1 MSDTAGQKAML
12 NFVEILMNNGGPL
25 TVSQLAGHFGSR
37 NFDAEMR
44 AAAGGNEAG
53 LKKLLSKFP
62 SLFTV
67 KGNLV
72 SLYSQEEEDRLRSQ
86 SPFSDVSSEPGLPDI
101 SAELEAVRY
110 FQGKF
115 AKKRERWMP
124 VASLAGHLSQASR
137 AVRAVVGPQ
146 LQFHNWLL
154 KHPHIFELCD
164 NMVGLQEDIAA
175 VVLNSEQSQDID
187 NICKLTLKPKD
198 RQDDIWKLFL
208 ANGNKV
214 ADDGLFL
221 SPIHRRN
228 RVDQTDGDYA
238 SVLYLVNLIDKHEIF
253 GVDDLCKCV
262 NEDAPR
268 NVKNALNN
276 VGIEKFLQDHAGVF
290 CVENGNVKLMQQGK
304 HANEETGLVDL
315 ELIKEGTG
323 KIYHVAKL
331 WGIIDLGQHEHVF
344 FDRSI
349 LESDIADLQ
358 AEYKVGETLCFRA
371 LAAPKKSRAKW
382 KAVKIWKPE
391 SLPEGSKDELC
402 VISTGECISEGDS
415 SLASSPEDIS
425 HPIESKKNEISKE
438 EVLDET
444 SKAKHIGSGNSSAE
458 GEGDGNA
465 WLEDDSALVSVDR
478 QGNSW
483 RDETKPVQP
492 KRFVSVGC
500 QTMSTGDIIATNL
513 YQSA

>member
-12 NFVEILMNNGGPL
+12 NFVEILMNSGGPL

-53 LKKLLSKFP
+53 LKKLLLKFP

-72 SLYSQEEEDRLRSQ
+72 NLYSQEEDDRLRSQ
-86 SPFSDVSSEPGLPDI
+86 SPSSDVASEPGLPDI
-101 SAELEAVRY
+101 SVELEAVRY

-124 VASLAGHLSQASR
+124 IASLAGHLSQASR
-137 AVRAVVGPQ
+137 AVRNAVGPQ
-146 LQFHNWLL
+146 LQFHNWIL
-154 KHPHIFELCD
+154 KHPHIFEVCD

-175 VVLNSEQSQDID
+175 VVLNTEQSQDID
-187 NICKLTLKPKD
+187 NVCKLAKPKE

-214 ADDGLFL
+214 TDESLLF
-221 SPIHRRN
+221 SPIHRKN
-228 RVDQTDGDYA
+228 RIDQMDGDYA
-238 SVLYLVNLIDKHEIF
+238 SVLYLVSLIDKHEVL
-253 GVDDLCKCV
+253 GVEDICKYV

-268 NVKNALNN
+268 NVQNALNN

-290 CVENGNVKLMQQGK
+290 SVEDGNVKLTQGRQ
-304 HANEETGLVDL
+304 ADEETGLVDL
-315 ELIKEGTG
+315 EMIKEGTG

-349 LESDIADLQ
+349 MESDIADLQ
-358 AEYKVGETLCFRA
+358 AEYKIGETLCFRA
-371 LAAPKKSRAKW
+371 IAAPKKSRAKW
-382 KAVKIWKPE
+382 KAVRIWKPE
-391 SLPEGSKDELC
+391 NLHEFLKDALC
-402 VISTGECISEGDS
+402 VTPTGEISEGDLS
-415 SLASSPEDIS
+415 PVSPEDIN
-425 HPIESKKNEISKE
+425 HPVEIKNEIRKV

-444 SKAKHIGSGNSSAE
+444 SKVIYDGSGNLSEES
-458 GEGDGNA
+458 EGDGSSE
-465 WLEDDSALVSVDR
+465 LRDDDSRMVGVDR

-483 RDETKPVQP
+483 RDETKPEQP

-513 YQSA
+513 YQST